1 MNRMSDTFAT
11 RLAASIPWRYIVRRT
26 LYCIPV
32 YLGILLLLMAI
43 LRVRDPVPAFM
54 GKNTTQEEMDLKRKE
69 VGLDQPFYIQY
80 GRFVGKLMLFDFS
93 EESWQQKGRTVG
105 EIVGGGIGPT
115 LALTLPALALT
126 TTISVSISLV
136 AAWFRG
142 RTVDRTLVFLAVL
155 GMSVSFLVYIIVGQY
170 WLGYS
175 IRSGNFAPFS
185 ISGYE
190 SIRQA
195 GLWAYLTSKW
205 PYYCLLPVMI
215 SVIVSMGYDTRF
227 YRAVMVEES
236 QRDYI
241 ITARAKGAGERRI
254 MFLHL
259 LKNAMI
265 PVITRV
271 SISIP
276 FLITGSFLLE
286 MYFRIP
292 GVGRAL
298 ITAVNQAD
306 FPVVQVIGAVFA
318 AAYLATNLLTDVLYA
333 MVDPRVRLS

>member
-1 MNRMSDTFAT
+1 MSDNFLKRVAAT
-11 RLAASIPWRYIVRRT
+11 IPWQYIVRRT

-32 YLGILLLLMAI
+32 YLGILFLLLAI

-54 GKNTTQEEMDLKRKE
+54 GKNASAEDIALKRQE
-69 VGLDQPFYIQY
+69 VGLDRPFLVQY
-80 GRFVGKLMLFDFS
+80 ASFIGQLATFDFS
-93 EESWQQKGRTVG
+93 EDSWQQKGRTVG

-115 LALTLPALALT
+115 LALTVPALFLT
-126 TTISVSISLV
+126 TMISVSISLI

-142 RTVDRTLVFLAVL
+142 RSVDRTLVFLAVL
-155 GMSVSFLVYIIVGQY
+155 GMSISFLVYIIVGQY

-175 IRSGNFAPFS
+175 IRSGNFAPFA
-185 ISGYE
+185 ISGYQ
-190 SIRQA
+190 SIDQV
-195 GLWAYLTSKW
+195 GVWAYFTSRW
-205 PYYCLLPVMI
+205 PYYCLLPVLI

-241 ITARAKGAGERRI
+241 VTARAKGAGERRI
-254 MFLHL
+254 MFVHL

-306 FPVVQVIGAVFA
+306 FPVVQVIGAIFA
-318 AAYLATNLLTDVLYA
+318 GAYLVTNLLTDVLYA

>member
-1 MNRMSDTFAT
+1 MADNFVSRIVST
-11 RLAASIPWRYIVRRT
+11 IPWQYIIRRT

-32 YLGILLLLMAI
+32 YLGILLLLMAV
-43 LRVRDPVPAFM
+43 LQVRDPIPAFM
-54 GKNTTQEEMDLKRKE
+54 GKNATVEQQDQKRKE
-69 VGLDQPFYIQY
+69 VGLDRPFLSQY
-80 GRFVGKLMLFDFS
+80 ATFVRKVATLDFD
-93 EESWQQKGRTVG
+93 EPSWQQEGRTVG
-105 EIVGGGIGPT
+105 EIVGGGVGPT
-115 LALTLPALALT
+115 MSLTVPALFLT
-126 TTISVSISLV
+126 TVISVSISLI

-142 RTVDRTLVFLAVL
+142 RAVDKSLVFVAVL

-170 WLGYS
+170 WLSYA
-175 IRSGNFAPFS
+175 IRSDDGSFAPFA

-190 SIRQA
+190 SITQV
-195 GLWAYLTSKW
+195 GLWDYLTSRW
-205 PYYCLLPVMI
+205 PYYCLVPVMI
-215 SVIVSMGYDTRF
+215 SVIVSIGYDTRF

-241 ITARAKGAGERRI
+241 VTARAKGASEKRI
-254 MFLHL
+254 MFQHL
-259 LKNAMI
+259 LKNALI

-286 MYFRIP
+286 MYFRVP

-306 FPVVQVIGAVFA
+306 FPVVQAIGALFA
-318 AAYLATNLLTDVLYA
+318 FLYLATNLLTDVLYA

>member
-1 MNRMSDTFAT
+1 MADNFLTRIAAT
-11 RLAASIPWRYIVRRT
+11 IPWKYIIRRT

-32 YLGILLLLMAI
+32 YLGILLLLMLI

-54 GKNTTQEEMDLKRKE
+54 GKNATPEEIAMKRQE
-69 VGLDQPFYIQY
+69 VGLDKPFLSQY
-80 GRFVGKLMLFDFS
+80 GHFVGQLLTFDFS

-115 LALTLPALALT
+115 LALTAPALFLT
-126 TTISVSISLV
+126 TLISVCISLI

-142 RTVDRTLVFLAVL
+142 RLTDRLLVFFAVL
-155 GMSVSFLVYIIVGQY
+155 GMSISFLVYIILGQY
-170 WLGYS
+170 LLGYA
-175 IRSGNFAPFS
+175 IRSDGFAPFA
-185 ISGYE
+185 ISGYQTIE
-190 SIRQA
+190 QV
-195 GLWAYLTSKW
+195 GLWSYLTSKW
-205 PYYCLLPVMI
+205 PYYCLLPVLI

-241 ITARAKGAGERRI
+241 TTARAKGASESRI

-306 FPVVQVIGAVFA
+306 FPVVQTIGAVFA
-318 AAYLATNLLTDVLYA
+318 VAYLATNLLTDVLYA

>member
-1 MNRMSDTFAT
+1 MADSFFIRIAGT
-11 RLAASIPWRYIVRRT
+11 IPWKYIVRRT
-26 LYCIPV
+26 VYCIPV
-32 YLGILLLLMAI
+32 YLGILLLLMLI

-54 GKNTTQEEMDLKRKE
+54 GKNASPEEIQLKRTE
-69 VGLDQPFYIQY
+69 VGLDRPFVMQY
-80 GRFVGKLMLFDFS
+80 TRFVGQLMTFDLS

-105 EIVGGGIGPT
+105 EIVGGGLGPT
-115 LALTLPALALT
+115 FALTLPALALT
-126 TTISVSISLV
+126 TIISVSVSLI

-142 RTVDRTLVFLAVL
+142 RLADRLLVFAAVL
-155 GMSVSFLVYIIVGQY
+155 GMSISFLVYIIVGQY
-170 WLGYS
+170 LLGYS
-175 IRSGNFAPFS
+175 IRSDTWAPFA

-190 SIRQA
+190 SVRQA
-195 GLWAYLTSKW
+195 GLWEYLTSRW

-241 ITARAKGAGERRI
+241 VTARAKGASEARI

-306 FPVVQVIGAVFA
+306 FPVVQTIGAVFA

-333 MVDPRVRLS
+333 MFDPRVRLS

>member
-1 MNRMSDTFAT
+1 MSNNFFT
-11 RLAASIPWRYIVRRT
+11 RVAGTIPWTYIVRRT

-32 YLGILLLLMAI
+32 YLGILMLLMLI

-54 GKNTTQEEMDLKRKE
+54 GKNASPEEIELKRQE
-69 VGLDQPFYIQY
+69 VGLDRPFLIQY
-80 GRFVGKLMLFDFS
+80 ASFVGKLSIFNFG
-93 EESWQQKGRTVG
+93 EESWQQKGRSVG

-115 LALTLPALALT
+115 LALTVPALTLT
-126 TTISVSISLV
+126 TLISVSISLI

-142 RTVDRTLVFLAVL
+142 RMVDRSLVFLAVL
-155 GMSVSFLVYIIVGQY
+155 GMSISFLVYIIVGQY
-170 WLGYS
+170 WLGFA
-175 IRSGNFAPFS
+175 IRSGDFAPFA

-190 SIRQA
+190 TIQQA
-195 GLWAYLTSKW
+195 GFWAYLTSKW

-241 ITARAKGAGERRI
+241 TTARAKGADERRI
-254 MFLHL
+254 MFVHL

-306 FPVVQVIGAVFA
+306 FPVVQTIGAVFA
-318 AAYLATNLLTDVLYA
+318 AAYLVTNLLTDVLYA
-333 MVDPRVRLS
+333 MVDPRVRLT

>member
-1 MNRMSDTFAT
+1 MSDNVLTRIAAT
-11 RLAASIPWRYIVRRT
+11 IPWKYIVRRT

-32 YLGILLLLMAI
+32 YMGILLLLMMI

-54 GKNTTQEEMDLKRKE
+54 GKNASPEEIALKRAE
-69 VGLDQPFYIQY
+69 VGLDQPFFTQY
-80 GRFVGKLMLFDFS
+80 ARFVGQLLTLDFS

-105 EIVGGGIGPT
+105 EIVGGGIGST
-115 LALTLPALALT
+115 LALTAPALLLT
-126 TTISVSISLV
+126 TLISVSISLI

-142 RTVDRTLVFLAVL
+142 RIVDRLLVFIAVL

-170 WLGYS
+170 LLGFS
-175 IRSGNFAPFS
+175 IRSETFAPFA

-190 SIRQA
+190 SIKQA
-195 GLWAYLTSKW
+195 GLWEYFTSKW
-205 PYYCLLPVMI
+205 PYYCLLPVLI
-215 SVIVSMGYDTRF
+215 SVLVSTGYDTRF

-241 ITARAKGAGERRI
+241 TTARAKGAGEGRI
-254 MFLHL
+254 MFMHL

-306 FPVVQVIGAVFA
+306 FPVVQTIGAVFA
-318 AAYLATNLLTDVLYA
+318 IAYLATNLLTDVLYA

>member
-1 MNRMSDTFAT
+1 MSDNLLSRIAAT
-11 RLAASIPWRYIVRRT
+11 IPWKYIVRRT

-54 GKNTTQEEMDLKRKE
+54 GKNASAEEIELKRKE
-69 VGLDQPFYIQY
+69 VGLDKPFLVQY
-80 GRFVGKLMLFDFS
+80 GRFIGQLTTFDFS
-93 EESWQQKGRTVG
+93 EESWQQKGRSVG

-126 TTISVSISLV
+126 TMISVSVSLI

-142 RTVDRTLVFLAVL
+142 RTVDRLLVFGAVL
-155 GMSVSFLVYIIVGQY
+155 GMSISFLVYIIVGQY
-170 WLGYS
+170 WLGFS
-175 IRSGNFAPFS
+175 IRSGNFAPFA

-190 SIRQA
+190 SIRQV
-195 GLWAYLTSKW
+195 GVWEWFTSRW

-241 ITARAKGAGERRI
+241 VTARAKGAGERRI
-254 MFLHL
+254 MFVHL

-286 MYFRIP
+286 MYFRVP

>member
-1 MNRMSDTFAT
+1 MADNLLTRITAT
-11 RLAASIPWRYIVRRT
+11 IPWKYIVRRT

-32 YLGILLLLMAI
+32 YLGILLLLMLI

-54 GKNTTQEEMDLKRKE
+54 GKNATLEDIAAKRKE
-69 VGLDQPFYIQY
+69 VGLDQPFLVQY
-80 GRFVGKLMLFDFS
+80 GRFVGQLLTFNFS
-93 EESWQQKGRTVG
+93 EESWQQQGRTVG
-105 EIVGGGIGPT
+105 EIVGGGLGPT
-115 LALTLPALALT
+115 LALTAPALLLT
-126 TTISVSISLV
+126 TGISVCISLI

-142 RTVDRTLVFLAVL
+142 RLADRLLVFFAVL
-155 GMSVSFLVYIIVGQY
+155 GMSISFLVYIILGQY
-170 WLGYS
+170 MLGYA
-175 IRSGNFAPFS
+175 IRSDDFAPFA

-190 SIRQA
+190 SIHQA

-205 PYYCLLPVMI
+205 PYYCLLPVLI
-215 SVIVSMGYDTRF
+215 SVIVSTGYDTRF
-227 YRAVMVEES
+227 YRAVMVEET

-241 ITARAKGAGERRI
+241 TTARAKGAGESRI

-306 FPVVQVIGAVFA
+306 FPVVQTIGAVFA
-318 AAYLATNLLTDVLYA
+318 VAYLATNLLTDVLYA

>member
-1 MNRMSDTFAT
+1 MADTFLT
-11 RLAASIPWRYIVRRT
+11 RLAASIPWKYIVRRT

-32 YLGILLLLMAI
+32 YLGILMLLMLI

-54 GKNTTQEEMDLKRKE
+54 GKNVSVEEIELKRAE
-69 VGLDQPFYIQY
+69 VGLDRPFLVQY
-80 GRFVGKLMLFDFS
+80 GRFVGQLVTFDFS

-105 EIVGGGIGPT
+105 EIVGGGLGPT
-115 LALTLPALALT
+115 LALTVPALALT
-126 TTISVSISLV
+126 TLISVSISLI

-142 RTVDRTLVFLAVL
+142 RMADRMLVFAAVL
-155 GMSVSFLVYIIVGQY
+155 GMSISFLVYIIVGQY
-170 WLGYS
+170 LLGYS
-175 IRSGNFAPFS
+175 IRSDNWAPFA

-195 GLWAYLTSKW
+195 GLWAYFTSKW

-241 ITARAKGAGERRI
+241 TTARAKGAGEGRI

-259 LKNAMI
+259 LKNALI

-306 FPVVQVIGAVFA
+306 FPVVQTIGAVFA
-318 AAYLATNLLTDVLYA
+318 VAYLATNLLTDVLYA

>member
-1 MNRMSDTFAT
+1 MADNIFTRIAAT
-11 RLAASIPWRYIVRRT
+11 IPWKYIVRRT

-32 YLGILLLLMAI
+32 YLGILLLLMLI

-54 GKNTTQEEMDLKRKE
+54 GKNASPEEIALKRAE
-69 VGLDQPFYIQY
+69 VGLDKPFLAQY
-80 GRFVGKLMLFDFS
+80 GRFVTQLLTLDFS

-105 EIVGGGIGPT
+105 EIVGGGLGPT
-115 LALTLPALALT
+115 LALTAPALALT
-126 TTISVSISLV
+126 TLISVSISLI

-142 RTVDRTLVFLAVL
+142 RLADRLLVFFAVL
-155 GMSVSFLVYIIVGQY
+155 GMSVSFLVYIIFGQY
-170 WLGYS
+170 LLGYS
-175 IRSGNFAPFS
+175 IRSDTWAPFA

-195 GLWAYLTSKW
+195 GSWAYLTSKW
-205 PYYCLLPVMI
+205 PYYCLLPVLI

-241 ITARAKGAGERRI
+241 TTARAKGAGEWRI

-306 FPVVQVIGAVFA
+306 FPVVQTIGAAFA
-318 AAYLATNLLTDVLYA
+318 IAYLATNLLTDVLYA

>member
-1 MNRMSDTFAT
+1 MSDTFLKRVAAT
-11 RLAASIPWRYIVRRT
+11 IPWQYIVRRT

-32 YLGILLLLMAI
+32 YLGILFLLLAI

-54 GKNTTQEEMDLKRKE
+54 GKNATEEEIQLKRQE
-69 VGLDQPFYIQY
+69 VGLDRPFTVQY
-80 GRFVGKLMLFDFS
+80 VRFLGQLITFDFS

-115 LALTLPALALT
+115 LALTVPALFLT
-126 TTISVSISLV
+126 TMISVSISLV

-142 RTVDRTLVFLAVL
+142 RTVDRVLVFLAVL
-155 GMSVSFLVYIIVGQY
+155 GMSISFLVYIIVGQY

-175 IRSGNFAPFS
+175 IRSGNFAPFA
-185 ISGYE
+185 ISGYQ
-190 SIRQA
+190 SIEQV
-195 GLWAYLTSKW
+195 GLWAYFTSRW
-205 PYYCLLPVMI
+205 PYYCLLPVLI

-254 MFLHL
+254 MFVHL

-318 AAYLATNLLTDVLYA
+318 GAYLATNLLTDVLYA

>member
-1 MNRMSDTFAT
+1 MSDNIITRIAAT
-11 RLAASIPWRYIVRRT
+11 IPWTYIVRRT

-32 YLGILLLLMAI
+32 YLGILMLLMLV

-54 GKNTTQEEMDLKRKE
+54 GKNASVEEIELKRTE
-69 VGLDQPFYIQY
+69 VGLDKPFLVQY
-80 GRFVGKLMLFDFS
+80 GRFLGQLMTLDFS
-93 EESWQQKGRTVG
+93 EESWQQKGRSVG
-105 EIVGGGIGPT
+105 EIVGGGLGPT
-115 LALTLPALALT
+115 LALTVPALALT
-126 TTISVSISLV
+126 TIISVSVSLI

-142 RTVDRTLVFLAVL
+142 RTVDRSLVFVAVL

-175 IRSGNFAPFS
+175 VRSEDGSFAPFA
-185 ISGYE
+185 ISGYQ
-190 SIRQA
+190 SITQV
-195 GLWAYLTSKW
+195 GLWDYLTSKW

-236 QRDYI
+236 QQDYI
-241 ITARAKGAGERRI
+241 TTARAKGADERRI

-306 FPVVQVIGAVFA
+306 FPVVQTIGAVFA
-318 AAYLATNLLTDVLYA
+318 IAYLATNLLTDVLYA

>member
-1 MNRMSDTFAT
+1 M
-11 RLAASIPWRYIVRRT
+11 RRT
-26 LYCIPV
+26 LYCVPV
-32 YLGILLLLMAI
+32 YLGILLLLMLV

-54 GKNTTQEEMDLKRKE
+54 GKNASPEEIALKRAE
-69 VGLDQPFYIQY
+69 VGLDQPFLIQY
-80 GRFVGKLMLFDFS
+80 SRFVGQLITLDFS
-93 EESWQQKGRTVG
+93 EESWQQPGRSVG
-105 EIVGGGIGPT
+105 EIVGGGLGPT
-115 LALTLPALALT
+115 LALTAPALVLT
-126 TTISVSISLV
+126 TLISVSIAII

-142 RTVDRTLVFLAVL
+142 RLADRMLVFGAVL
-155 GMSVSFLVYIIVGQY
+155 GMSISFLVYIIVGQY
-170 WLGYS
+170 LLGYA
-175 IRSGNFAPFS
+175 IRSENWAPFA

-190 SIRQA
+190 TIQQA
-195 GLWAYLTSKW
+195 GLWNYLTSQW
-205 PYYCLLPVMI
+205 PYHCLLPVMI

-241 ITARAKGAGERRI
+241 TTARAKGAGEGRI

-306 FPVVQVIGAVFA
+306 FPVVQTIGAVFA
-318 AAYLATNLLTDVLYA
+318 VAYLATNLLTDVLYA

>member
-1 MNRMSDTFAT
+1 LSDTFVSRVVAT
-11 RLAASIPWRYIVRRT
+11 IPWKYIVRRT

-32 YLGILLLLMAI
+32 YLGILLLLMLV

-54 GKNTTQEEMDLKRKE
+54 GKNATEQDIAAKRAE
-69 VGLDQPFYIQY
+69 VGLDQPFYKQY
-80 GRFVGKLMLFDFS
+80 GNFVGQLLTFNFS
-93 EESWQQKGRTVG
+93 EESWQQKGRSVG

-115 LALTLPALALT
+115 LALTVPALALT
-126 TTISVSISLV
+126 TIISVCISLI

-142 RTVDRTLVFLAVL
+142 RLADRLLVFLAVL
-155 GMSVSFLVYIIVGQY
+155 GMSISFLVYIIVGQY
-170 WLGYS
+170 LLGYS
-175 IRSGNFAPFS
+175 IRSEDWAPFA

-190 SIRQA
+190 SVRQA
-195 GLWAYLTSKW
+195 GLWEYLTSKW
-205 PYYCLLPVMI
+205 PYYCLLPVLI

-241 ITARAKGAGERRI
+241 TTARAKGASEGRI
-254 MFLHL
+254 MFFHL

-298 ITAVNQAD
+298 ITAVSQAD
-306 FPVVQVIGAVFA
+306 FPVVQTIGAVFA

>member
-1 MNRMSDTFAT
+1 MADTFLT
-11 RLAASIPWRYIVRRT
+11 RVAGTIPWKYIVRRT

-32 YLGILLLLMAI
+32 YLGILLLLMLI

-54 GKNTTQEEMDLKRKE
+54 GKNASEEDMELKRKE
-69 VGLDQPFYIQY
+69 VGLDRPFLVQY
-80 GRFVGKLMLFDFS
+80 GRFVGQLMTLDFS
-93 EESWQQKGRTVG
+93 EESWQQKGRSVG

-115 LALTLPALALT
+115 LALTVPALALT
-126 TTISVSISLV
+126 TVISVSVSLI

-142 RTVDRTLVFLAVL
+142 RIADRALVFTAVL

-170 WLGYS
+170 LLAYAM
-175 IRSGNFAPFS
+175 RSDTWTPFA

-195 GLWAYLTSKW
+195 GLAEYLTSKW

-241 ITARAKGAGERRI
+241 TTARAKGAGEKRI

-306 FPVVQVIGAVFA
+306 FPVVQTIGAVFA